1 MNYQAICLHLGAR
14 KSSVNVLKAK
24 ATVTT
29 KTAAAV
35 AVVEVSAVAA
45 TLLV

>member
-1 MNYQAICLHLGAR
+1 MNYQTICLHLGAR
-14 KSSVNVLKAK
+14 KSSVNVAK

-29 KTAAAV
+29 KSAAVV

-45 TLLV
+45 ISSV